1 MNSLAY
7 LVIIVVMFVWIMH
20 NNKKNQKQAA
30 QMQSSLKPGMYVMLK
45 DGLFGTIVDVLE
57 KDVVINFSVD
67 GADEGCLTVGKDSIY
82 NIVEQ
87 AEGDAIAPANGQTSA
102 AEQTA
107 APGSIAERLQHAAAV
122 EAAEDAAEDAAEE
135 TEASD
140 DSASEGNGSEEAA
153 EDMTEGGEA
162 SESTEEK
169 KEEGPSEEPQTEE
182 VHE

>member
-57 KDVVINFSVD
+57 NDVVINFSVD

-87 AEGDAIAPANGQTSA
+87 AEDNAIAPANGQTSA

-122 EAAEDAAEDAAEE
+122 EAAEAAAD
-135 TEASD
+135 EASAD
-140 DSASEGNGSEEAA
+140 DAETAEADTAATEESTADSANTAA
-153 EDMTEGGEA
+153 A
-162 SESTEEK
+162 SDEN
-169 KEEGPSEEPQTEE
+169 EE

>member
-122 EAAEDAAEDAAEE
+122 EAAEEAAEE
-135 TEASD
+135 AEDSD
-140 DSASEGNGSEEAA
+140 DSAFEGNGSEEAA

-162 SESTEEK
+162 AESTEEK
-169 KEEGPSEEPQTEE
+169 KEEEPSEEPQTEE

>member
-122 EAAEDAAEDAAEE
+122 EAAEDAAEEAED
-135 TEASD
+135 SD
-140 DSASEGNGSEEAA
+140 DSAFEENGSEEAA

-162 SESTEEK
+162 AESTEEK
-169 KEEGPSEEPQTEE
+169 KEEEPSEEPQTEE

>member
-122 EAAEDAAEDAAEE
+122 EAAEEAED
-135 TEASD
+135 SD
-140 DSASEGNGSEEAA
+140 DSAFEGNGSEEAA

-162 SESTEEK
+162 AESTEEK
-169 KEEGPSEEPQTEE
+169 KEEEPSEEPQTEE

>member
-122 EAAEDAAEDAAEE
+122 EAAEEAAEE
-135 TEASD
+135 AEDSD
-140 DSASEGNGSEEAA
+140 DSAFEGNGSEEAA

-162 SESTEEK
+162 AESTEEK